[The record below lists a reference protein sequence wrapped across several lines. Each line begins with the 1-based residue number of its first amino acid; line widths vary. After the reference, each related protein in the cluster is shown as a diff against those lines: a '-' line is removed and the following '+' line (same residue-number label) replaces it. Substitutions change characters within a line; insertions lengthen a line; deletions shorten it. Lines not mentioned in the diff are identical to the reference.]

1 MERQA
6 ARPVSLKVIWGR
18 RQRHSFQPVLGI
30 LTVPLFVLILQTV
43 SKQAAIFLGH
53 VVWGSPHP
61 RMHRRMPLTV
71 ISGNKPC
78 DDVCR
83 SSQQQSYHRVSDR
96 AAASAERFPKLTEWA
111 LYEVSSGIGRH
122 VRPRSRD
129 PGRGRGLL
137 VSCPKACDPP
147 STVLQ
152 STWNSTCRGH
162 SRLMEQTL
170 REENPQHEAKNRAS

>member
-71 ISGNKPC
+71 ISGTNLAMMSVGP
-78 DDVCR
+78 V
-83 SSQQQSYHRVSDR
+83 
-96 AAASAERFPKLTEWA
+96 
-111 LYEVSSGIGRH
+111 
-122 VRPRSRD
+122 
-129 PGRGRGLL
+129 
-137 VSCPKACDPP
+137 
-147 STVLQ
+147 
-152 STWNSTCRGH
+152 N
-162 SRLMEQTL
+162 
-170 REENPQHEAKNRAS
+170 NRAITECQIEPRRQRSGSQS

>member
-71 ISGNKPC
+71 ISGTNLAIMPGSRC
-78 DDVCR
+78 TNCR
-83 SSQQQSYHRVSDR
+83 IRSAACVTLSRSCARRVLWLS
-96 AAASAERFPKLTEWA
+96 RFPLGSVLRSIDSAGTLIPLFADFTAVGSEEAPLRAGLRPPLKRPVRFSRKPLSQRCRTR
-111 LYEVSSGIGRH
+111 GQGRN
-122 VRPRSRD
+122 
-129 PGRGRGLL
+129 
-137 VSCPKACDPP
+137 
-147 STVLQ
+147 Q
-152 STWNSTCRGH
+152 
-162 SRLMEQTL
+162 
-170 REENPQHEAKNRAS
+170 